1 MSTGSRIRLGII
13 VVVIIAV
20 LVTLSNSFVV
30 VQSGTRG
37 VVKTFGKVTNT
48 YGEGLHFMT
57 PFITTITIVDIKI
70 QKLESSSVAASKD
83 LQTVTADVALNYSVD
98 PDKVGTLVTELGAE
112 GYDNRIIAPA
122 ISESVKAATAQYT
135 AEQLITRRAE
145 VSESIRNTLAERLKD
160 YNIIVHDLSITN
172 FSFSD
177 AFAQAIEAK
186 QVAEQDA
193 LKAKQELERTKIEAQ
208 QQLARADADAQTRL
222 KIAEAEAEA
231 LRLQREVI
239 SPELLQL
246 RFIEKW
252 DGQMP
257 RIVTGDS
264 GLMMMLDASGE
275 AAADASSSGPST
287 QPSTPTDPNAPTQP

>member
-1 MSTGSRIRLGII
+1 MSTGSRIRIGILV
-13 VVVIIAV
+13 VVVIAALI
-20 LVTLSNSFVV
+20 TISNSFVV
-30 VQSGTRG
+30 IETGTRG
-37 VVKTFGKVTNT
+37 VVKTFGRVTDT

-57 PFITTITIVDIKI
+57 PFVTTITIVDVKI

-98 PDKVGTLVTELGAE
+98 PAKAGNLVSDIGAD

-135 AEQLITRRAE
+135 AEQLITQRAQ
-145 VSESIRNTLAERLKD
+145 VSDSIRNTLAERLKD
-160 YNIIVHDLSITN
+160 YHIIVHDLSITN
-172 FSFSD
+172 SAFSEAFSV
-177 AFAQAIEAK
+177 AIESK

-239 SPELLQL
+239 SPELIQL

-252 DGQMP
+252 NGEMP
-257 RIVTGDS
+257 RVVTSDNG
-264 GLMMMLDASGE
+264 MMTMLNL
-275 AAADASSSGPST
+275 
-287 QPSTPTDPNAPTQP
+287 PTEELQN